1 MEVPSNARMKR
12 EKEGRERRKEG
23 RKGGGLRGRRD
34 GEREEE
40 RKVRGGNN
48 TKIGST

>member
-1 MEVPSNARMKR
+1 M
-12 EKEGRERRKEG
+12 GIIG
-23 RKGGGLRGRRD
+23 DGRRD